1 MKVLIADDE
10 PLARERLARLVGSLP
25 GYRALPEMAS
35 NGHEALQLVEAHHP
49 DILLLDIRMT
59 GLDGLQTAA
68 KLCENAESPAVV
80 FCTAHGEYALDAF
93 AVSAVGYLLKPVR
106 SEALADALAKAQ
118 RPNRMQLASL
128 GKATAQPEGA
138 QARSHI
144 SARTRKGIELIPV
157 EKVLY
162 FIADHKYVTLRH
174 LEGEVLL
181 DEPLK
186 ALEEEFGDQFVRIHR
201 NALVARNRI
210 ECLQRTAMGHFELCL
225 KGLEGETLTVSRRHV
240 PGVRRLMEHLCL

>member
-25 GYRALPEMAS
+25 GYKVLPEMAS
-35 NGHEALQLVEAHHP
+35 NGHEALQLVQEHHP
-49 DILLLDIRMT
+49 DIVLLDIRMP

-68 KLCENAESPAVV
+68 KLCESPEAPAVV

-106 SEALADALAKAQ
+106 SEALEEALAKAQ

-128 GKATAQPEGA
+128 GKATASGDDMP
-138 QARSHI
+138 ARSHI
-144 SARTRKGIELIPV
+144 SARTRKGIELIPI
-157 EKVLY
+157 EDVLY

-174 LEGEVLL
+174 VNGEVLL

-186 ALEEEFGDQFVRIHR
+186 ALEEEFGDRFVRIHR
-201 NALVARNRI
+201 NALVARSRI
-210 ECLQRTAMGHFELCL
+210 ECLQRTSMGHFELCL
-225 KGLEGETLTVSRRHV
+225 KDLEGETLTVSRRHV
-240 PGVRRLMEHLCL
+240 PGVRRLMDRL

>member
-10 PLARERLARLVGSLP
+10 PLARERLARLVA
-25 GYRALPEMAS
+25 ALPEYSVVPEMAA
-35 NGHEALQLVEAHHP
+35 NGQEALKLIEEHHP
-49 DILLLDIRMT
+49 DIALLDIRMP

-68 KLCENAESPAVV
+68 KLCELSDAPAVV

-106 SEALADALAKAQ
+106 SEDLASALAKAQ
-118 RPNRMQLASL
+118 KPNRLQLANL
-128 GKATAQPEGA
+128 GKAGVIEATN

-144 SARTRKGIELIPV
+144 SARTRRGVELVPIED
-157 EKVLY
+157 VLY

-174 LEGEVLL
+174 CEGEVLL

-186 ALEEEFGDQFVRIHR
+186 SLEDEFGDYFVRIHR

-210 ECLQRTAMGHFELCL
+210 ERLQRSAMGHFHLQL
-225 KGLEGETLTVSRRHV
+225 KGLPDETLTVSRRHV
-240 PGVRRLMEHLCL
+240 PGVRKLMEQL